1 MNIANINPLD
11 FRKLEY
17 PADSLF
23 VKRWSPRAMSGE
35 PLEHKRLLRLFE
47 AVRWAPSAA
56 NKQEWYF
63 LYAHR
68 DTDQF
73 RLFWSFLN
81 EGNQAWCD
89 KAAVLVVILSQKM
102 RENGKLNRTHA
113 FDTGMAFQNLALQA
127 TIEGLVSHPMAGYDA
142 TRARMELN
150 IPETYEIQAM
160 LAIGHPGEIEDLPD
174 YQQKREVPSGRKA
187 VEEFIQEG
195 GFTTAG

>member
-11 FRKLEY
+11 LRKLEY

>member
-47 AVRWAPSAA
+47 AARWAPSAA